1 MSFAGDDEPPSP
13 SAYLEAPS
21 SPSLITDTQP
31 FASQSQLAKENAANG
46 DFSSDQDSQDE
57 RENRFPGPANTWRKY
72 TADERGLIASLD
84 QERANDLSIH
94 LYNAHALK
102 SRLYDPD
109 VASDA
114 KSWHSKRNWI
124 RAADHGDT
132 PWYPD
137 QNWTAWPLRADDV
150 PRKSEGFGKDSLVD
164 HTHDGTLK
172 MRRPWR
178 PGTDLEEEIH
188 ALMLRRA
195 KNRFRLRTWET
206 DLSPVLNDA
215 IPKRLPSLSQMPS
228 SPPTAMDSRQSSV
241 ASDVRSQ
248 THNEWI
254 DDNSTQLSAK
264 PAFIVDDEESNRL
277 LKQNARHITSKL
289 DDLLTGLHKSR
300 RHQPMRSI
308 ASEGSKT
315 QSKSNKRKRRS
326 TTVECPIL
334 SAEADPKDPDLQAK
348 RKKTE
353 DRDSSNHPSGPHAF
367 NPRDWTEVLGFASL
381 TGWDST
387 VIDRAAKRCAAL
399 FGERMI
405 TRTMPERAAG
415 KAADSVKEYR
425 PEMIPDIDSSDE
437 EEEEDEQDEQ
447 VSSANG
453 FNCPEQLCP
462 QHHRFYEKRWQIRQH
477 LKHTHKYSQEALDAH
492 GKAQTIPDAKPSVE
506 HIDEE
511 EEVDVDAD
519 DEIEEEPP
527 QAPAVDTDEFME
539 PIDLFLGR
547 GKDTGKRKAK
557 LPTR

>member
-21 SPSLITDTQP
+21 SQSLITDTQP
-31 FASQSQLAKENAANG
+31 FASQSPPVKDIAANG

-72 TADERGLIASLD
+72 TADERSLIASLD
-84 QERANDLSIH
+84 QERANDLSVH

-124 RAADHGDT
+124 KADEDGST
-132 PWYPD
+132 PWHPD

-150 PRKSEGFGKDSLVD
+150 PRKSEGFGKDPLVD
-164 HTHDGTLK
+164 HTDEGMLK
-172 MRRPWR
+172 VRRPWR

-206 DLSPVLNDA
+206 GLSPALNNA

-228 SPPTAMDSRQSSV
+228 SPPTVVDSRQSSV

-248 THNEWI
+248 TSNDRI
-254 DDNSTQLSAK
+254 DDTSTQLHAK

-277 LKQNARHITSKL
+277 LKQSARHITSKL

-300 RHQPMRSI
+300 HHQAMGSI
-308 ASEGSKT
+308 ASDESSAR
-315 QSKSNKRKRRS
+315 SKSNKRKRRS
-326 TTVECPIL
+326 TTVESPDL
-334 SAEADPKDPDLQAK
+334 SAEADSHDFDLQAK
-348 RKKTE
+348 RKKAK
-353 DRDSSNHPSGPHAF
+353 DRDSNNHPSGPHAA
-367 NPRDWTEVLGFASL
+367 NPRDWSEVLGFASL
-381 TGWDST
+381 TGWDSA

-399 FGERMI
+399 FGERMVI
-405 TRTMPERAAG
+405 RTMSESAAG
-415 KAADSVKEYR
+415 KATDSIKEYK
-425 PEMIPDIDSSDE
+425 PEMISDIESSDE
-437 EEEEDEQDEQ
+437 EEEEDEQEEE
-447 VSSANG
+447 VSSAIG

-462 QHHRFYEKRWQIRQH
+462 QHRRFYVKRWQIRQH
-477 LKHTHKYSQEALDAH
+477 LRHTHKYSQEALDAY
-492 GKAQTIPDAKPSVE
+492 GKTQTIPDAKPSVE
-506 HIDEE
+506 HIDRE

-519 DEIEEEPP
+519 DETGEEPTQP
-527 QAPAVDTDEFME
+527 PAVHTDGFME
-539 PIDLFLGR
+539 PVDLFLGR
-547 GKDTGKRKAK
+547 GTDAVKRKSK

>member
-21 SPSLITDTQP
+21 SQSLITDTQP
-31 FASQSQLAKENAANG
+31 FASQSQLAKDNAANG
-46 DFSSDQDSQDE
+46 DFPSDQDSQDE

-109 VASDA
+109 VASGA

-124 RAADHGDT
+124 KADADGST
-132 PWYPD
+132 PWHPD
-137 QNWTAWPLRADDV
+137 QTWTAWPLRADDV
-150 PRKSEGFGKDSLVD
+150 PRKSEGFGKDALAD
-164 HTHDGTLK
+164 HTHEGTLK

-195 KNRFRLRTWET
+195 KDRFRLRTWEA
-206 DLSPVLNDA
+206 DLPPALNDT

-241 ASDVRSQ
+241 ANDGHSQ
-248 THNEWI
+248 ISNDRTG
-254 DDNSTQLSAK
+254 DTSTQPFAK
-264 PAFIVDDEESNRL
+264 PAFIADDDDTSRL

-300 RHQPMRSI
+300 RHQAIRSI
-308 ASEGSKT
+308 ASDEPST
-315 QSKSNKRKRRS
+315 RSKSNKRKRRS
-326 TTVECPIL
+326 TTVESPIL
-334 SAEADPKDPDLQAK
+334 AAEADSQDLDLQAK
-348 RKKTE
+348 RKKTK
-353 DRDSSNHPSGPHAF
+353 DRDFVGHPSGPHAA
-367 NPRDWTEVLGFASL
+367 NPRDWSELIGMASL
-381 TGWDST
+381 TGWNSA

-405 TRTMPERAAG
+405 IRTMPESAAG
-415 KAADSVKEYR
+415 RAADSIKEYR
-425 PEMIPDIDSSDE
+425 LEIIPDIDESDE
-437 EEEEDEQDEQ
+437 EEEEEEQEE

-492 GKAQTIPDAKPSVE
+492 GKAQTLPDAKSSVE
-506 HIDEE
+506 HIDQE

-519 DEIEEEPP
+519 DEIREELT
-527 QAPAVDTDEFME
+527 QTPAVDKDGFME

-547 GKDTGKRKAK
+547 GSDTAKRKSK